1 MDLGGK
7 GGPMRSGDGGGGK
20 GGGPYGS
27 GKGKGKGRGGGG
39 GGGRWGGP
47 GRGVKL
53 DRAKNDFSQHFVD
66 TRERP
71 ANFVRDS
78 DLNDRFD
85 EYPRLKELING
96 KDTLVAER
104 ASEPM
109 FKRVDLRSFDLT
121 TLGTKF
127 DVVLIDPPW
136 EEYRRR
142 AMAAGD
148 DEAAHM
154 EVWSPKDIM
163 ALRIEAITETPS
175 FCFIWCGTGQGLDWG
190 RHCLK
195 KWGFRR
201 TEDITW
207 IKSNRENGRNPDFLP
222 NSVVT
227 PTVEHCLMG
236 IKGTVRRNYDGHIIH
251 ANVDTDV
258 MVGEEPPYGDTEK
271 PKELYAIVEHF
282 CQCRRR
288 LELFGR
294 DNNIRRGWLTLG
306 DELSSS
312 NHNPERWAANFEGS
326 IEVQNEVDGE
336 LTVLPAHL
344 NGTTPLIESLRPKS
358 PTQLREQAERRLQR
372 EYHANEEQAR
382 AAHEREAA
390 AADEM
395 GITLE
400 PYVPAPM
407 PSLPQKVFQEQH
419 PFNIETDGRR

>member
-1 MDLGGK
+1 MDGGK
-7 GGPMRSGDGGGGK
+7 GGPMRTGDGGGGK
-20 GGGPYGS
+20 GGGPYGGG
-27 GKGKGKGRGGGG
+27 GKGKGKGRGGGGGGGG

-71 ANFVRDS
+71 ANFVRDA
-78 DLNDRFD
+78 DVNDRFD

-109 FKRVDLRSFDLT
+109 FKRADLRTFDLT

-148 DEAAHM
+148 HEAENM

-175 FCFIWCGTGQGLDWG
+175 FCFLWCGTGQGLDWG

-201 TEDITW
+201 CEDAISIPGLPPAPTPVARRHPALT
-207 IKSNRENGRNPDFLP
+207 SALATLDQVRGHHVDQVQPRERPQPRLPPQLGRDADVGALP
-222 NSVVT
+222 
-227 PTVEHCLMG
+227 
-236 IKGTVRRNYDGHIIH
+236 DGHQ
-251 ANVDTDV
+251 
-258 MVGEEPPYGDTEK
+258 GDCA
-271 PKELYAIVEHF
+271 P
-282 CQCRRR
+282 
-288 LELFGR
+288 
-294 DNNIRRGWLTLG
+294 
-306 DELSSS
+306 
-312 NHNPERWAANFEGS
+312 
-326 IEVQNEVDGE
+326 
-336 LTVLPAHL
+336 
-344 NGTTPLIESLRPKS
+344 
-358 PTQLREQAERRLQR
+358 QLRRPHHPRQRRHRRDGQR
-372 EYHANEEQAR
+372 GAAVRCQTS
-382 AAHEREAA
+382 AAHPSAACWSGSASAPHAPLTAAPQVWRHREAQGA
-390 AADEM
+390 VRDCRA
-395 GITLE
+395 LLQ
-400 PYVPAPM
+400 
-407 PSLPQKVFQEQH
+407 LPPPPRALWPRQQH
-419 PFNIETDGRR
+419 PSRLADAR